1 MTDQEDY
8 GPLGQTRQRRI
19 RVVAWVVIASLIMV
33 GAGATVISLL
43 PG

>member
-19 RVVAWVVIASLIMV
+19 RIVAWVVIASLILV